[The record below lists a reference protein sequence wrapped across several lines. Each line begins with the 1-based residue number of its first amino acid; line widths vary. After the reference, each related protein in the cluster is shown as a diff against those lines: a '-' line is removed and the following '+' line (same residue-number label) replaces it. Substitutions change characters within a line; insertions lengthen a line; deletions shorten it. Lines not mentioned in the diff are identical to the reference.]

1 MVKDL
6 KALIR
11 SFKYAFEGI
20 FSTIRSERNMRI
32 HIVCMVYMYSF
43 LAFTDWFVLSRA
55 DWAILFIANAIVV
68 MGELINT
75 AIESVVDLATEEIK
89 PLAKKAKDAAAGAV
103 LVGAIFAVCTGI
115 ALLLQKE
122 AFIKLY
128 SYFSTHIFSLIV
140 FILSLIL
147 ACVFILKG
155 FPKRKNEKENTK

>member
-1 MVKDL
+1 MAKDI
-6 KALIR
+6 KALFR

-20 FSTIRSERNMRI
+20 FSSVLSERNMRI
-32 HIVCMVYMYSF
+32 HIVCMIYMYSF
-43 LAFTDWFVLSRA
+43 LSLTDWFVLSRT

-75 AIESVVDLATEEIK
+75 AIESAVDLATKEIK

-128 SYFSTHIFSLIV
+128 TYFSTHMVSLMIFIA
-140 FILSLIL
+140 SLIL
-147 ACVFILKG
+147 ACIFILKG
-155 FPKRKNEKENTK
+155 FPKRKNGEEKTK